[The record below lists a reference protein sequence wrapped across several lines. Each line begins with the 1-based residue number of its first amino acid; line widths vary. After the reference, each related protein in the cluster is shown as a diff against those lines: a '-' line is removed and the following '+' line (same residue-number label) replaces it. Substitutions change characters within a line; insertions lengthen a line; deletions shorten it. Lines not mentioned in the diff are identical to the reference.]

1 MGNGVAGEAIGTA
14 EREGVRLKTLLGHAG
29 VKTQAF
35 DVVFHAADEY
45 SDSLP
50 IEWAMMD
57 DALIAYQ
64 MNGVPCPL
72 GHGFPAR
79 IMAPRVLWNETC
91 PMAHGYRTHHL
102 KITKGIINKKAGRM
116 TPSSKPC
123 RGSLTC

>member
-1 MGNGVAGEAIGTA
+1 MTLECVGNGVAGEAIGTA

-50 IEWAMMD
+50 IERAMMD
-57 DALIAYQ
+57 DVLIAYQ
-64 MNGVPCPL
+64 MNGVPFPL

-79 IMAPRVLWNETC
+79 IMAPGYYGMKHVQWLTGIELTTSRLQRVLS
-91 PMAHGYRTHHL
+91 
-102 KITKGIINKKAGRM
+102 TKKLVG
-116 TPSSKPC
+116 
-123 RGSLTC
+123 